1 MKVLV
6 TGANGFVG
14 RSLVKRLLESGT
26 TEVIFHTRA
35 QNEPIPDGCKHFAA
49 IVGPETDW
57 TTALRGVDAVFHL
70 AARAHKLADR
80 RSGAEATAVYRSV
93 NTDGTLRLATQAAEC
108 GVRRF
113 IFLSSIGV
121 NGSETFDHPFTAD
134 DKPDPQTPYALS
146 KLEAERGLMS
156 LAQQSVMEVVIVR
169 APLVYGAFAP
179 GNLGS
184 LLNAVRHH
192 RLLPLGAIRQNRRSL
207 VSVENLVDLLTTGCL
222 RHVAAKNQVFLV
234 CDDQD
239 LSTTELVVTMAHAVG
254 VKARL
259 LPIPLW
265 MLRIATGLV
274 GKPHVY
280 KQLVGNLQ
288 VDMAKTRELLNWTPP
303 KTVVEGFQLVG
314 NNLR

>member
-14 RSLVKRLLESGT
+14 RSLVSRLLESGAT
-26 TEVIFHTRA
+26 QIICHTRSA
-35 QNEPIPDGCKHFAA
+35 NEAVPEGCKHFAA

-57 TTALRGVDAVFHL
+57 TEALQGVEVVLHL

-80 RSGAEATAVYRSV
+80 RSGAEATTVYRSV
-93 NTDGTLRLATQAAEC
+93 NTDGTLRLARQAADC

-121 NGSETFDHPFTAD
+121 NGSETFDIPFTAD

-146 KLEAERGLMS
+146 KLEAEQGLMS
-156 LAQQSVMEVVIVR
+156 LAQQSEMDVVIVR

-184 LLNAVRHH
+184 LLNAVRQ
-192 RLLPLGAIRQNRRSL
+192 RTLLPLGSIRQNRRSL
-207 VSVENLVDLLTTGCL
+207 VSVENLADLLATGCL
-222 RHVAAKNQVFLV
+222 RHTAAKNQVFLV
-234 CDDQD
+234 CDNQD
-239 LSTTELVVTMAHAVG
+239 LSTTELVLTMADAVG

-265 MLRIATGLV
+265 MLRIATALV
-274 GKPHVY
+274 GRPHVY

-288 VDMAKTRELLNWTPP
+288 VDMTKTQRLLNWTPP
-303 KTVVEGFQLVG
+303 KTVIEGFQSVG
-314 NNLR
+314 NCSG

>member
-26 TEVIFHTRA
+26 TEIIFHTRSP
-35 QNEPIPDGCKHFAA
+35 NEPVPDGCKHFAA
-49 IVGPETDW
+49 VVGPETDW
-57 TTALRGVDAVFHL
+57 TAALQGIEAVFHL

-80 RSGAEATAVYRSV
+80 RSGAEAIAVYRSV
-93 NTDGTLRLATQAAEC
+93 NTDGTLRLATQATEC

-121 NGSETFDHPFTAD
+121 NGSETFDLPFTAD

-156 LAQQSVMEVVIVR
+156 LAEQSDMEVVIVR

-184 LLNAVRHH
+184 LLNAVRQ
-192 RLLPLGAIRQNRRSL
+192 RRPLPLGAIRENRRSL

-234 CDDQD
+234 CDDHD
-239 LSTTELVVTMAHAVG
+239 LSTTELVSTMAHAVG

-259 LPIPLW
+259 VPIPLW
-265 MLRIATGLV
+265 MLRIATTLV

-288 VDMAKTRELLNWTPP
+288 VDMAKTRRLLNWAPP
-303 KTVVEGFQLVG
+303 KTVLQGFQLVG
-314 NNLR
+314 DNLR